1 MKPDTFYCMRLLEEV
16 GLFLSPG
23 CDFDQKEGTHHIR
36 YAKVN
41 ARVPS
46 GQAENLLTS
55 QILPSTDFVF

>member
-23 CDFDQKEGTHHIR
+23 SDFDQKEGTHHIR
-36 YAKVN
+36 YAKAN

-46 GQAENLLTS
+46 GQAGNLLTS
-55 QILPSTDFVF
+55 PILPSTDFVF